1 MAAPKLNSKKI
12 IQTLGLLETRI
23 EERFP
28 NSSLRRLCGD
38 LRKIAKDSDNT
49 IAKIQSSNIM
59 CRFFVYLFILAVLG
73 FSVMV
78 LSGLELSEPGINTV
92 TGLLPI
98 LDAVFNIVFLIGGAV
113 VFLVSIENRTKRKK
127 VIQAVNTLRCM
138 AHVIDSH
145 QLTKD
150 PCYINQKVIRTTH
163 SSPERNMDS
172 FTLGR
177 YLDYCSEM
185 LSLTSKVAFLY
196 VQDYHDPVA
205 TKAVNDL
212 EDLTNGLSRKIWQK
226 IMNIRKEPE
235 KKKIIQ

>member
-1 MAAPKLNSKKI
+1 MLNPKLNSKKI
-12 IQTLGLLETRI
+12 VETTGLLKNRI

-28 NSSLRRLCGD
+28 KSSLGRLCGD
-38 LRKIAKDSDNT
+38 LKKIARDSNT
-49 IAKIQSSNIM
+49 KIAEIQSSSFL
-59 CRFFVYLFILAVLG
+59 CRFLVFLFIAAILG
-73 FSVMV
+73 FTILGVSR
-78 LSGLELSEPGINTV
+78 LELSQPEINTV
-92 TGLLPI
+92 TGFLPI
-98 LDAVFNIVFLIGGAV
+98 LDAVFNIVFLIGGAI
-113 VFLVSIENRTKRKK
+113 VFLVSIENRKKRKK

-150 PCYINQKVIRTTH
+150 PCYVDRKVIRTTH

-172 FTLGR
+172 FQLSR

-196 VQDYHDPVA
+196 VQNYHDPVA
-205 TKAVNDL
+205 TQAVKDL

-235 KKKIIQ
+235 KTIIQ